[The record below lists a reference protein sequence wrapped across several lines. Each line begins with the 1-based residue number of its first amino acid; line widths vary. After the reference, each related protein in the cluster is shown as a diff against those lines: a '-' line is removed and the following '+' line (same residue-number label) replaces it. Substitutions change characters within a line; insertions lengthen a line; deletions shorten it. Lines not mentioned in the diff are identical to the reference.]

1 MVPVIT
7 IDGPSGSGKGT
18 ISRAVAGSLRFSLL
32 DSGALYRLVAL
43 AGRRAGLDMADASA
57 LADLAGRLEIRFG
70 ATTEGAEQVLLDGTE
85 VTRAIR
91 TEQAGNDASQVA
103 TLAPVRAALLDR
115 QRRFAQPPGLVAD
128 GRDMGTVVFPA
139 APLKIYLEASV
150 EERARRRYKQL
161 IEKGL
166 PANLADLSHA
176 ISERDRRDM
185 TRTVAPL
192 KPSAD
197 AVVIDSTGLTIEQV
211 VAQVLQ
217 LARDRLGYD
226 V

>member
-18 ISRAVAGSLRFSLL
+18 ISRAVAAALGFSLL

-43 AGRRAGLDMADASA
+43 AGRRAGIDLADADRLAA
-57 LADLAGRLEIRFG
+57 LCDRVDIRFG
-70 ATTEGAEQVLLDGTE
+70 AGADGAEQVLLDGDD
-85 VTRAIR
+85 VTRAMR
-91 TEQAGNDASQVA
+91 TEQAGNDASKVA
-103 TLAPVRAALLDR
+103 ALGPVRTALLTR
-115 QRRFAQPPGLVAD
+115 QRRFVQPPGLVAD
-128 GRDMGTVVFPA
+128 GRDMGTVVFPHA
-139 APLKIYLEASV
+139 ALKIYLVASI

-166 PANLADLSHA
+166 PANLADLSNA
-176 ISERDRRDM
+176 ISERDRRDT

-217 LARDRLGYD
+217 LARDRLGI
-226 V
+226 

>member
-18 ISRAVAGSLRFSLL
+18 ISRAVAAALGFSLL

-43 AGRRAGLDMADASA
+43 AGRRAGIDLSEADR
-57 LADLAGRLEIRFG
+57 LAELCGRVDIRFG
-70 ATTEGAEQVLLDGTE
+70 ATADGAEQVLLDGAE
-85 VTRAIR
+85 VTQAIR

-103 TLAPVRAALLDR
+103 ALGPVRTALLER
-115 QRRFAQPPGLVAD
+115 QRRFVQPPGLVAD
-128 GRDMGTVVFPA
+128 GRDMGTVVFPDA
-139 APLKIYLEASV
+139 ALKIYLVASI
-150 EERARRRYKQL
+150 EERAHRRYKQL

-166 PANLADLSHA
+166 PANLTGLSNA
-176 ISERDRRDM
+176 ISERDRRDT

-217 LARDRLGYD
+217 LARGRLGI
-226 V
+226 